1 MTKEPADWAKIKAY
15 RSMLDMLWVTDKKI
29 LSDWPNIGFGF
40 HELARMYDKYEQPS
54 EPPVDP
60 DLLAA
65 RKWGASLGPS
75 LNNKYLRGEFDGDL
89 EIKAFLAGIK
99 HGRANP

>member
-15 RSMLDMLWVTDKKI
+15 RATYRVIEESDADI
-29 LSDWPNIGFGF
+29 LGHCHDLHSAI
-40 HELARMYDKYEQPS
+40 HELARMYDKYEQP
-54 EPPVDP
+54 PVDP

-65 RKWGASLGPS
+65 REWVRVEHRE
-75 LNNKYLRGEFDGDL
+75 RGFQLYAEVDGTP
-89 EIKAFLAGIK
+89 ECRAFLAGIK

>member
-15 RSMLDMLWVTDKKI
+15 RAMNPETCLTDDGVLALWPSLHGV
-29 LSDWPNIGFGF
+29 
-40 HELARMYDKYEQPS
+40 HELARMYDKYEQP
-54 EPPVDP
+54 PVDP

-65 RKWGASLGPS
+65 REWYKSIPAAP
-75 LNNKYLRGEFDGDL
+75 YLEEGIKSGRYDSDDG
-89 EIKAFLAGIK
+89 IQGFLAGIK